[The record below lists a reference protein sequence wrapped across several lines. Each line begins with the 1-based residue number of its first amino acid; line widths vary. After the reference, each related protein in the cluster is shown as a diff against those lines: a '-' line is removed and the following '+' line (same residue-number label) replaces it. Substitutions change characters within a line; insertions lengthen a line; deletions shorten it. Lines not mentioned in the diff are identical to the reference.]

1 MSVFAC
7 PSVWGRWMA
16 WTVATIDGS
25 TKRKTT
31 RMQRHN
37 TNLTPSLVALPPEIA
52 ALNDALEARTRQL
65 EERHT
70 RLNTVVAKTT
80 TRGRKP
86 RAIDNPL
93 FGVLTAYTKA
103 TEELYHGYPL
113 WLDDVLNGV
122 ARLDWYRTT
131 GRSIPLSVKRLTRI
145 LDSLPT
151 ISTASITTL
160 LLLEERQARRY
171 MTAIELAMPYLLKGM
186 PEELKQRRQEEAA
199 NDELFTPEDFDS
211 YFGNELQSVG

>member
-1 MSVFAC
+1 
-7 PSVWGRWMA
+7 MA

-31 RMQRHN
+31 RMQHRN
-37 TNLTPSLVALPPEIA
+37 TSIAQALAALPPEIA

-70 RLNTVVAKTT
+70 RLNMVAAKTT

-86 RAIDNPL
+86 RALDNPM
-93 FGVLTAYTKA
+93 FGVVS
-103 TEELYHGYPL
+103 LYSDTDGLKHGYPL
-113 WLDDVLNGV
+113 WIDDVLQGV
-122 ARLDWYRTT
+122 ARLNWYRPL
-131 GRSIPLSVKRLTRI
+131 GHSIPLSVKRLTRI

-171 MTAIELAMPYLLKGM
+171 MTAIELAMPYLIKGM

-199 NDELFTPEDFDS
+199 NDELFIPEDFDIH
-211 YFGNELQSVG
+211 FGNQPQ